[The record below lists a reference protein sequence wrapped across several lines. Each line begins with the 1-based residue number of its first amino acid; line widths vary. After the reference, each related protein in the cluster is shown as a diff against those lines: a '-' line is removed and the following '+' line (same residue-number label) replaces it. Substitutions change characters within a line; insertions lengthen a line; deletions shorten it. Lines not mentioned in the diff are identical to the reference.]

1 VIIVRAEIKGPL
13 LVAGAIFFFAAM
25 SAMVKV
31 AGREVP
37 VVEVVFFRGVFS
49 LPILLWLVWRNKVS
63 LKGTR
68 PGLLLLR
75 AFVGTGA
82 LTLLFIATVEIPVA
96 NAMVLNQT
104 APVFVLPM
112 AAFFL
117 GERIGALQVLLV
129 LAALAGVVLIIKP
142 SGDIVNIYGFMALA
156 SAVFSASAYIVI
168 RKLIETEHTLTIVTW
183 FTLSSTIVMVP
194 PMIPVFV
201 MPGLTATAA
210 LVGVGLFA
218 MFGQLL
224 LTTAYRYGNP
234 GKLAVIGSMSAV
246 FGAGFDLVIWHYIPD
261 VTTAFGIVLVIGACA
276 TIQWR
281 RMGKAPKAMSP
292 G

>member
-1 VIIVRAEIKGPL
+1 MTIVRSEIKGPL

-31 AGREVP
+31 AGGEVP
-37 VVEVVFFRGVFS
+37 VAEVVFFRGVFS
-49 LPILLWLVWRNKVS
+49 LPILLWLVRRKKVS
-63 LKGTR
+63 LRGKR

-96 NAMVLNQT
+96 SAMVLNQT

-112 AAFFL
+112 AAVFL
-117 GERIGALQVLLV
+117 RERIGALQVLLV
-129 LAALAGVVLIIKP
+129 LAALAGVTLIVQP
-142 SGDIVNIYGFMALA
+142 TGDIVNVYGFIALA
-156 SAVFSASAYIVI
+156 SAVFSAAAYIVI

-183 FTLSSTIVMVP
+183 FTLFSTIVMVP

-201 MPGLTATAA
+201 LPGFKAMAA

-234 GKLAVIGSMSAV
+234 GRLAVIGSMSAV
-246 FGAGFDLVIWHYIPD
+246 FGAGFDMVIWHSIPD
-261 VTTAFGIVLVIGACA
+261 TTTAVGIVLVIGACA

-281 RMGKAPKAMSP
+281 RLGKAHKTIPP